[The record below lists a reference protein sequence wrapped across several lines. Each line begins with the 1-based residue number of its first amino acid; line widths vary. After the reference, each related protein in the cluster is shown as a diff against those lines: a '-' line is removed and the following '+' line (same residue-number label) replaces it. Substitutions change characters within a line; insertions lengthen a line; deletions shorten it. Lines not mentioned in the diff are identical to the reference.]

1 MIALSAQ
8 CPQRRGEMTRQEHAI
23 ANTFVLDLLLQH
35 LEILA
40 KGSPMEIVT
49 ELPVA
54 LHVEIR
60 FASQNN

>member
-1 MIALSAQ
+1 
-8 CPQRRGEMTRQEHAI
+8 MTRQEHAI

-35 LEILA
+35 LEIHV
-40 KGSPMEIVT
+40 KGSLMEIVT

-60 FASQNN
+60 FASQIN